1 MKKPLHGLEP
11 VPRGG
16 RGAEA
21 PPRSE
26 TGSTLEAV
34 VERVVPG
41 GDGLARVDGQVL
53 LVEGAL
59 PGDRVRVHVVE
70 AGKRLLRGRLLDV
83 LERSPDRRDDA
94 EVCPRAVDR
103 TCGGCDWPAARL
115 DSHRALKTAL
125 VVDALRRIGRVDDV
139 PALGWRGSARGYRL
153 RNRLHLDALGRLGF
167 YGPGS
172 NDVGS
177 LAETCEVVSGP
188 FRARLPGLLD
198 ALAGSVVAGELL
210 TLEGLDGSP
219 LLVELRAN
227 GPAPD
232 AEALVRRLARAADGA
247 RVVAGGRVVASLG
260 PSSLTLAA
268 GGATF
273 TVSVSSF
280 FQGNRYLLDSF
291 LEEVSTSVAACGPVK
306 TAWDLYAGAGFLT
319 RPLVEAGA
327 RATAVEVDPSSF
339 ADLRTNLD
347 RWRRDGLSEV
357 RAVAS
362 TAEAFLRSERGTAD
376 LVVADPPRAGM
387 SPRVR
392 AELLRRRPRHLLL
405 VSCDPATLARDVA
418 ALEPSYRIERGTL
431 LDLFPGTH
439 HVETLLLLRASP
451 PR

>member
-1 MKKPLHGLEP
+1 MSE
-11 VPRGG
+11 
-16 RGAEA
+16 AQA

-26 TGSTLEAV
+26 PGSTLEAT

-41 GDGLARVDGQVL
+41 GDGLARVEGQVL

-59 PGDRVRVHVVE
+59 PGDRVRVQVVE

-103 TCGGCDWPAARL
+103 SCGGCDWPAARI

-139 PALGWRGSARGYRL
+139 PALGWRGSPRRYRL

-167 YGPGS
+167 YGPGT
-172 NDVGS
+172 NDVAP
-177 LAETCEVVSGP
+177 LAETCEVVSER
-188 FRARLPGLLD
+188 FRARLGGLLE
-198 ALAGSVVAGELL
+198 ALVGSGVAGELL

-219 LLVELRAN
+219 LLVELRTDE
-227 GPAPD
+227 PPPD
-232 AEALVRRLARAADGA
+232 AGALVQRLSREADGA
-247 RVVAGGRVVASLG
+247 RIVAGGRVVASSG
-260 PSSLTLAA
+260 PSSLALTAR
-268 GGATF
+268 GASF

-291 LEEVSTSVAACGPVK
+291 LEEVSLAVAGCGPVK

-319 RPLVEAGA
+319 RPLLEAGA
-327 RATAVEVDPSSF
+327 RPTAVEIEPSSF
-339 ADLRTNLD
+339 ADLRVNLD
-347 RWRRDGLSEV
+347 RWRRDGLREA
-357 RAVAS
+357 RAFAS
-362 TAEAFLRSERGTAD
+362 TAEAFLRNERGTAD

-387 SPRVR
+387 SPHVR

-418 ALEPSYRIERGTL
+418 SLSRSYRIERGTL